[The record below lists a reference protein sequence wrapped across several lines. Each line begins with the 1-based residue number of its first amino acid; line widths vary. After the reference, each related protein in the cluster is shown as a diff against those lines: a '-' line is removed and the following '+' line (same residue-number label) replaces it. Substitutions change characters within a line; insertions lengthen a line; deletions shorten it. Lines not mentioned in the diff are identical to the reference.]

1 MLFSF
6 IFLLTASFLWFYI
19 PITSYFSQDDFF
31 HLRLIMDKNITDI
44 PSFFTQQLE
53 GQTFYRPLS
62 RETYNLTMYKL
73 FGLNP
78 IPFHIA
84 NLLLILV
91 NVRLLFLFVN
101 SLNSNSM
108 LAIFTSIVYLLSSV
122 HSIELYYLASV
133 QTLMAAT
140 LVLLSCI
147 FYVKFLREKILNY
160 YLASVLFFL
169 IALFCHESAIILVG
183 LIFLT
188 NFVIQGNTLK
198 EKVLS
203 IVPFIILAILY
214 FVSIWDM
221 SSLPKQQVYKV
232 VFQPKSILNTFS
244 WYVLWS
250 FGLPEMLVDFVRP
263 KFVLKEEFVIWYSYY
278 AKIVFPLLFFVISLL
293 LMMVWSLK
301 KIIFTGNFLIFLITS
316 FLISIS
322 PFLLFP
328 QHKFVYYLSLPIIWF
343 SATLGLILAVSW
355 TVGNFYRVLTV
366 SILLSFLIISYQTI
380 TLNSNTHWA
389 AKRAKA
395 AEALMEQFKAD
406 YPSVPKGSIF
416 YITDDPNYPDIA
428 REWGTSSKQA
438 FYILSGSDAL
448 QLLYKDPSIK
458 VYYQALDPPENLDL
472 NNMVSLTARF
482 PY

>member
-1 MLFSF
+1 
-6 IFLLTASFLWFYI
+6 
-19 PITSYFSQDDFF
+19 
-31 HLRLIMDKNITDI
+31 MDKNITDM
-44 PSFFTQQLE
+44 PSFFTHQLE

-62 RETYNLTMYKL
+62 RETYNLIMYKL

-91 NVRLLFLFVN
+91 NLRLLFLFVK
-101 SLNSNSM
+101 SLNSNSVV
-108 LAIFTSIVYLLSSV
+108 AYFTSIVYLLSSV

-133 QTLMAAT
+133 QTLLAAT
-140 LVLLSCI
+140 FTLLSLL
-147 FYVKFLREKILNY
+147 FYVKFLREKTLNY
-160 YLASVLFFL
+160 YLTSILFFL

-188 NFVIQGNTLK
+188 NFVIQSNTLK
-198 EKVLS
+198 EKILS
-203 IVPFIILAILY
+203 IIPFTIFAILY

-221 SSLPKQQVYKV
+221 SSLPKQQVYQP
-232 VFQPKSILNTFS
+232 VFQLKSILNTFS

-263 KFVLKEEFVIWYSYY
+263 KFVLKEEFIIWYSYY
-278 AKIVFPLLFFVISLL
+278 AKIVFPLLLFVISLL
-293 LMMVWSLK
+293 FMMIWSLK
-301 KIIFTGNFLIFLITS
+301 KIIFTGNFLIFFITS

-322 PFLLFP
+322 PFILFP
-328 QHKFVYYLSLPIIWF
+328 QHKFIYYLSLPIIWF
-343 SATLGLILAVSW
+343 SSTLGLILAVSW
-355 TVGNFYRVLTV
+355 MVGNFYRALTV

-380 TLNSNTHWA
+380 TLNSKTHWA

-395 AEALMEQFKAD
+395 AESLVKQLKLD

-458 VYYQALDPPENLDL
+458 VYYQAVEKPPENLDL
-472 NNMVSLTARF
+472 NNMALMISLTARF